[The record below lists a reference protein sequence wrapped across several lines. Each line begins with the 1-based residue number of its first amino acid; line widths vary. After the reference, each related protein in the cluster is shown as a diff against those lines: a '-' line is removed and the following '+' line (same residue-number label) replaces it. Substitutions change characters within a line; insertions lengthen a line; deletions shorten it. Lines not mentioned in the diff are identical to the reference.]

1 MPAPATPPGS
11 ATRLLVLGCVRIFQ
25 PVHGYFLRR
34 ELVSWE
40 IDRWAHVH
48 PGSIYNALKSL
59 TRSGL
64 LEEVGVAAT
73 GPRPPR
79 TTYRLTDA
87 GEGEFLGL
95 VRAGL
100 LTLDDPTLL
109 LTAVNMAFALPR
121 DEVVRTIEA
130 RTELLKGELTV
141 LATQIEQ
148 MLAARD
154 TPDTATEV
162 ARLTSARI
170 RGELEWAREYLERV
184 NGGAYAFHGEP
195 PAWTPTAEQ
204 IEIARAAGV
213 GPGVVLALAEENT

>member
-1 MPAPATPPGS
+1 MPAPATPQGS
-11 ATRLLVLGCVRIFQ
+11 STRLLVLGCVRIFQ

-40 IDRWAHVH
+40 VDQWAHVH

-59 TRSGL
+59 QRSGL
-64 LEEVGVAAT
+64 LEEVGVAAA

-79 TTYRLTDA
+79 TTYRLTEA
-87 GEGEFLGL
+87 GEDEFLTL
-95 VRAGL
+95 VRSGL
-100 LTLDDPTLL
+100 LTVDDPTLF

-121 DEVVRTIEA
+121 DEVVHAVRT
-130 RTELLKGELTV
+130 RVGLLEEYLAV

-148 MLAARD
+148 ILEAKD

-162 ARLTSARI
+162 PRLISARI
-170 RGELEWAREYLERV
+170 RGELEWARDYLDRLAD
-184 NGGAYAFHGEP
+184 GAYAFQGEP
-195 PAWTPTAEQ
+195 PLWNPTPEQ

-213 GPGVVLALAEENT
+213 GPGVVLAMAEENT

>member
-1 MPAPATPPGS
+1 MPGPASAQGS

-40 IDRWAHVH
+40 VDRWAHVH

-59 TRSGL
+59 SRSGL
-64 LEEVGVAAT
+64 LEEVGVVAD

-79 TTYRLTDA
+79 TTYRLTEA
-87 GEGEFLGL
+87 GEAEFLGL

-100 LTLDDPTLL
+100 LTTDDPTLL

-121 DEVVRTIEA
+121 AEVVQAVEA
-130 RTELLKGELTV
+130 RIGMLEDSLTS
-141 LATQIEQ
+141 
-148 MLAARD
+148 LAAQVGEILEAKD

-162 ARLTSARI
+162 LRLMSARD
-170 RGELEWAREYLERV
+170 RGELEWARGYLDRLR
-184 NGGAYAFHGEP
+184 GGAYAFQGEP
-195 PAWTPTAEQ
+195 PLWNPTPEQ
-204 IEIARAAGV
+204 LEIARVAGV
-213 GPGVVLALAEENT
+213 GPWVVYSMAEQNT